1 MDSFMDKIYDDWSK
15 TEAEQ
20 ERKEYVD
27 IDDPINLELWRL
39 MALKK
44 ERSTTRDTTP
54 SIGAR

>member
-15 TEAEQ
+15 TEVEQ
-20 ERKEYVD
+20 ERKESVD
-27 IDDPINLELWRL
+27 IDNPIDLELCRL

-54 SIGAR
+54 SIRAR

>member
-1 MDSFMDKIYDDWSK
+1 MDKIYDDWSK
-15 TEAEQ
+15 TEVEQ
-20 ERKEYVD
+20 ERKESVD
-27 IDDPINLELWRL
+27 IDNPIDLELCRL